1 MYFFCNFFL
10 NYLKACKLGLSQHLD
25 HLIYYGS
32 DVNAR
37 NNSGNSPLHV
47 CAIHNQ
53 ENCARIL
60 LFRGAN
66 RHERN
71 LANQTAFETAIIT
84 GNQSIADLI
93 KNHKDSDVVLIRE
106 RPFYNTKRRS
116 IYINSNN
123 NNNTDS
129 QSNYSM
135 SMNGTLNGILLNNNN
150 NYSSLSSR
158 QTTLTSLTSHNNKS
172 IISSSTT
179 THTLI
184 NEWNNNDSINK
195 SRSMPKL
202 DDLSITDQATLV
214 EQQQQQQQNSAS
226 PNSSSRSRSISSDDH
241 GFGSASL
248 SQMSGSP
255 KIEYAY
261 ARKRLYPSIPNRTF
275 ICVKPYKPTQPGE
288 LELKKGDIIEVL
300 SVGDS
305 GYWEGRCNSN
315 EGWFKANCVEEF
327 QLPKN
332 NGNNNDENSGNNNN
346 SNNILDDSIL
356 LKRKTLIDLI
366 TQNSNQNNMKTVV
379 LQKGKK
385 GFGFILRGSKSN
397 NIFAEIT

>member
-1 MYFFCNFFL
+1 M
-10 NYLKACKLGLSQHLD
+10 
-25 HLIYYGS
+25 
-32 DVNAR
+32 NAH
-37 NNSGNSPLHV
+37 NNSGNTPLHV

-71 LANQTAFETAIIT
+71 LANQTAYETAIIA
-84 GNQSIADLI
+84 GNQIIADLI
-93 KNHKDSDVVLIRE
+93 KNHRDTDVVLIRE

-116 IYINSNN
+116 IYIN
-123 NNNTDS
+123 DS

-135 SMNGTLNGILLNNNN
+135 SINGSLSGCILNQNNYSASLVSRQTSLTTMNSNCDNNNKSTLTSSATANTLIDWNNNKNNNN
-150 NYSSLSSR
+150 NNSSTVVDQSS
-158 QTTLTSLTSHNNKS
+158 SLTS
-172 IISSSTT
+172 
-179 THTLI
+179 
-184 NEWNNNDSINK
+184 K

-202 DDLSITDQATLV
+202 DNFTTNQNNLTLEHEEQQTNTTAINSKQLPNDLS
-214 EQQQQQQQNSAS
+214 SSS
-226 PNSSSRSRSISSDDH
+226 PHSSRSRSISSDDH

-248 SQMSGSP
+248 SQLSGSP

-275 ICVKPYKPTQPGE
+275 ICVKPFKPTQPGE
-288 LELKKGDIIEVL
+288 LELKKGDIIELL

-305 GYWEGRCNSN
+305 GYWEGRCGPS

-327 QLPKN
+327 QVPKN
-332 NGNNNDENSGNNNN
+332 DDLTS
-346 SNNILDDSIL
+346 DSIV

-366 TQNSNQNNMKTVV
+366 THNNNQSNLKTVV
-379 LQKGKK
+379 LQRGKK
-385 GFGFILRGSKSN
+385 GFGFVLRGAKSN
-397 NIFAEIT
+397 LYFILKLANEYINFILKIILKSS

>member
-1 MYFFCNFFL
+1 
-10 NYLKACKLGLSQHLD
+10 
-25 HLIYYGS
+25 LIYYGS

-356 LKRKTLIDLI
+356 LKRKTL
-366 TQNSNQNNMKTVV
+366 
-379 LQKGKK
+379 
-385 GFGFILRGSKSN
+385 KSN